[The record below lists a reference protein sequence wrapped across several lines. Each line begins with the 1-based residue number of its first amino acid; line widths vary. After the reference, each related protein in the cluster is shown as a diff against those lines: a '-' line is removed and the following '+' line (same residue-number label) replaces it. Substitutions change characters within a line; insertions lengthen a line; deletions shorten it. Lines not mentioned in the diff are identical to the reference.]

1 MDDYN
6 YAGVL
11 GNFIFVFSSLR
22 ARMLVQGILQRNQLT
37 QTVISNNN
45 NIIII
50 IISIFI
56 EWQQTFSNAL
66 FSAAVAAALTSCIAN
81 WTAEV
86 LSEWSCSSKAN
97 TFLAAWTKSEIKTKS
112 SVTLSYIIR
121 NYEIQLSGS
130 RPISIYQNSYLAPRL
145 GGIKVRNVLF
155 IAKPLLICF
164 SSPKPRCQVIS
175 ELVY

>member
-1 MDDYN
+1 MDHYSF
-6 YAGVL
+6 AGVP
-11 GNFIFVFSSLR
+11 GNLIFAFSSLR

-81 WTAEV
+81 
-86 LSEWSCSSKAN
+86 
-97 TFLAAWTKSEIKTKS
+97 
-112 SVTLSYIIR
+112 
-121 NYEIQLSGS
+121 
-130 RPISIYQNSYLAPRL
+130 
-145 GGIKVRNVLF
+145 
-155 IAKPLLICF
+155 
-164 SSPKPRCQVIS
+164 
-175 ELVY
+175 

>member
-1 MDDYN
+1 MLPHSNPLRIPFMDDYSF
-6 YAGVL
+6 AGVP
-11 GNFIFVFSSLR
+11 GNLIFAFSSLR

-130 RPISIYQNSYLAPRL
+130 RPISIYQTSYLAPRL

-155 IAKPLLICF
+155 IAKPLF
-164 SSPKPRCQVIS
+164 
-175 ELVY
+175 

>member
-81 WTAEV
+81 
-86 LSEWSCSSKAN
+86 
-97 TFLAAWTKSEIKTKS
+97 
-112 SVTLSYIIR
+112 
-121 NYEIQLSGS
+121 
-130 RPISIYQNSYLAPRL
+130 
-145 GGIKVRNVLF
+145 
-155 IAKPLLICF
+155 
-164 SSPKPRCQVIS
+164 
-175 ELVY
+175 

>member
-1 MDDYN
+1 MDDHSL
-6 YAGVL
+6 AGVP
-11 GNFIFVFSSLR
+11 GNLIFAFSSLR

-81 WTAEV
+81 
-86 LSEWSCSSKAN
+86 
-97 TFLAAWTKSEIKTKS
+97 
-112 SVTLSYIIR
+112 
-121 NYEIQLSGS
+121 
-130 RPISIYQNSYLAPRL
+130 
-145 GGIKVRNVLF
+145 
-155 IAKPLLICF
+155 
-164 SSPKPRCQVIS
+164 
-175 ELVY
+175 

>member
-1 MDDYN
+1 MDDYSF
-6 YAGVL
+6 AGVL
-11 GNFIFVFSSLR
+11 GNLIFAFSSLR

-81 WTAEV
+81 
-86 LSEWSCSSKAN
+86 
-97 TFLAAWTKSEIKTKS
+97 
-112 SVTLSYIIR
+112 
-121 NYEIQLSGS
+121 
-130 RPISIYQNSYLAPRL
+130 
-145 GGIKVRNVLF
+145 
-155 IAKPLLICF
+155 
-164 SSPKPRCQVIS
+164 
-175 ELVY
+175 

>member
-1 MDDYN
+1 MDDYSF
-6 YAGVL
+6 AGVP
-11 GNFIFVFSSLR
+11 GNLIFAFSSLR

-81 WTAEV
+81 
-86 LSEWSCSSKAN
+86 
-97 TFLAAWTKSEIKTKS
+97 
-112 SVTLSYIIR
+112 
-121 NYEIQLSGS
+121 
-130 RPISIYQNSYLAPRL
+130 
-145 GGIKVRNVLF
+145 
-155 IAKPLLICF
+155 
-164 SSPKPRCQVIS
+164 
-175 ELVY
+175 

>member
-1 MDDYN
+1 MDDYSF
-6 YAGVL
+6 AGVS
-11 GNFIFVFSSLR
+11 GNLIFAFSSLR

-81 WTAEV
+81 
-86 LSEWSCSSKAN
+86 
-97 TFLAAWTKSEIKTKS
+97 
-112 SVTLSYIIR
+112 
-121 NYEIQLSGS
+121 
-130 RPISIYQNSYLAPRL
+130 
-145 GGIKVRNVLF
+145 
-155 IAKPLLICF
+155 
-164 SSPKPRCQVIS
+164 
-175 ELVY
+175 